1 MKNKV
6 SFWKT
11 RQGNSV
17 KRGISLFF
25 PYILWT
31 VSLLFVAIFLFH
43 TVISES
49 VYFRLLFQ
57 NVQQQ
62 EMSDTPAVPPEVED
76 PEDFPPIYYL
86 SQWATINVDGWT
98 KNTDIPAYFGNDTEL
113 IKKGACTP
121 SYTHFAG
128 QGGKII
134 LSAHVTRHFEE
145 LEDTEVGT
153 LITLDTLYGK
163 YVYRVEEKVI
173 FKATDAERYIHP
185 SDEEETLVMYTCY
198 PHKNNYKARTKRCAL
213 ICSKVS
219 GKDW

>member
-1 MKNKV
+1 MKHSV
-6 SFWKT
+6 SFWQTK
-11 RQGNSV
+11 QGNSV
-17 KRGISLFF
+17 KRGISLFL
-25 PYILWT
+25 PYVLWA
-31 VSLLFVAIFLFH
+31 VSLLFVALFLFH
-43 TVISES
+43 TVVSES

-57 NVQQQ
+57 DVQQQ
-62 EMSDTPAVPPEVED
+62 EPDAPAITPEGGDTEE
-76 PEDFPPIYYL
+76 FPPIYYL
-86 SQWATINVDGWT
+86 TQWATINVDGWT
-98 KNTDIPAYFGNDTEL
+98 ENTDIPAYFGNDTDYL
-113 IKKGACTP
+113 KKGACTP

-153 LITLDTLYGK
+153 LITLDTIYGT

-173 FKATDAERYIHP
+173 FDAKDAEQYIYP
-185 SDEEETLVMYTCY
+185 SDTEETLVMYTCY
-198 PHKNNYKARTKRCAL
+198 PRKNNYKARTKRCAL